1 MVLALAGII
10 SYDPRAMLQ
19 IVALL
24 TNDSRGTIYD
34 CNVFIVQATGWL
46 FDDFLDVDILVVEN
60 LAADTTITFN
70 ER

>member
-1 MVLALAGII
+1 M
-10 SYDPRAMLQ
+10 
-19 IVALL
+19 
-24 TNDSRGTIYD
+24 
-34 CNVFIVQATGWL
+34 FIVQATGWL